1 MMSMLS
7 IASWNV
13 HGLTKDLKKEQLVM
27 DAKRYGFDFVA
38 LQETKCQDYAEIDLM
53 NYSLILFEQLPQG
66 FYHHGLGFLIS
77 PQLRKSVVDWR
88 RVSNRV
94 AFINFRLTSKNGTLT
109 YFRLINAYGPTMKN
123 VEDADTVEGLNRA
136 QTREIE
142 GCFYG
147 PFHTL
152 FSAVATDSTVCPN

>member
-1 MMSMLS
+1 MPKLGETCNTYGPLKDRCLYSQSTSTTVNLLIISMMSMLS

-66 FYHHGLGFLIS
+66 CYHHGLGFLIS
-77 PQLRKSVVDWR
+77 SEIQL
-88 RVSNRV
+88 
-94 AFINFRLTSKNGTLT
+94 
-109 YFRLINAYGPTMKN
+109 LIG
-123 VEDADTVEGLNRA
+123 DA
-136 QTREIE
+136 
-142 GCFYG
+142 
-147 PFHTL
+147 
-152 FSAVATDSTVCPN
+152 